1 MGLDCR
7 SASGTSGSVS
17 VLLVPQHLPPA
28 RIIPKFGQIP
38 TSVKF
43 PGLAVSVKDIQESH
57 SFLEEYEMGH
67 IKEGFPGISSVLRG
81 HISKTC

>member
-28 RIIPKFGQIP
+28 GIPKFGQIP
-38 TSVKF
+38 TSVGF
-43 PGLAVSVKDIQESH
+43 PGLAVFVKDIQESH
-57 SFLEEYEMGH
+57 SFLR
-67 IKEGFPGISSVLRG
+67 EGIWKWV
-81 HISKTC
+81 I